1 MRTICDSEYN
11 FHAVNIA
18 CAVARLS
25 KTAASWWRGN
35 EPSAASK
42 GQFCPVERDAAIC
55 ANNTSFQSFSHHMV
69 SALPPTPNPSQ
80 PPPPP
85 SPLAVTIGNDTA
97 AFVER
102 DPPQPEG
109 TQSVRPGAGLG
120 GLAQNADQSAEPS
133 CDSQKLNEEIE
144 GEE

>member
-1 MRTICDSEYN
+1 
-11 FHAVNIA
+11 
-18 CAVARLS
+18 
-25 KTAASWWRGN
+25 
-35 EPSAASK
+35 
-42 GQFCPVERDAAIC
+42 
-55 ANNTSFQSFSHHMV
+55 MV

-80 PPPPP
+80 TP
-85 SPLAVTIGNDTA
+85 SPLAVTIRNYTA

-102 DPPQPEG
+102 DPPQAKG

-120 GLAQNADQSAEPS
+120 GLAQNADESAEPS